1 MKRKT
6 ICVLAI
12 LGIAAMVGCSK
23 TTENKTG
30 NDPAP
35 DVSQE
40 EEPEERP
47 TDRPREIESMEDFEY
62 ELIDGSAVI
71 TRYTG
76 SDESVEVPETIE
88 GVPVTKIGFYAF
100 EAKYGVT
107 SVLLPETTEYIGEGA
122 FMDCADLECINIPE
136 TVKGI
141 DGGAFGGCANLRSLV
156 IPKNTEYVRE
166 ETFTACEGLV
176 SITINNP
183 DLEYESWGLEE
194 LPDVVIFAPEGSAVC
209 KWAAEKGFSCTP
221 V

>member
-1 MKRKT
+1 MKRKM

-12 LGIAAMVGCSK
+12 LGIAAMTGCSK
-23 TTENKTG
+23 TVESKPDN
-30 NDPAP
+30 AP
-35 DVSQE
+35 VTDAPQA

-47 TDRPREIESMEDFEY
+47 TDRPREIETAEDFEY
-62 ELIDGSAVI
+62 EIIDGSAVI

-76 SDESVEVPETIE
+76 SAESVEVPETI
-88 GVPVTKIGFYAF
+88 GDVTVTKIGFYAF

-136 TVKGI
+136 SVKGI
-141 DGGAFGGCANLRSLV
+141 DGSAFGGCVNLRSLV
-156 IPKNTEYVRE
+156 IPKNTEYVHE

-194 LPDVVIFAPEGSAVC
+194 LPDIMIFAPEGSAVC
-209 KWAAEKGFSCTP
+209 KWAEEKGFSCTP